1 MSHSKKSPFEAT
13 LEKMRIAAERQG
25 YTPDDYAPLMHPE
38 RELAVS
44 MPIRMD
50 DGSIQVFEGYRIQY
64 STVRGPGKGGIRYAL
79 DVDLEEVRSLACW
92 MALKCA
98 VVDIPYGGAKGGV
111 TCDPTQLSKMELERL
126 TRSYTMKIAP
136 IIGEME
142 DVPAPDMNTNAE
154 IMGWIYDTYSKLKG
168 VISRGVVTGKPLE
181 LGGSAGRQAATG
193 YGVMLCT
200 HEAVKEVFPGQEE
213 GLRVVVQ
220 GAGNV
225 GMVAAKLLHE
235 RGYKIIAISDVTGGL
250 YNPEGLEI
258 EAINAHAS
266 ARKLFDI
273 YTPGT
278 GTQRISNAE
287 LLSLD
292 CDVLIP
298 AALGGQ
304 VDLDNVASLKCKLLV
319 EAANGPVS
327 PDAEDWLFERGIPV
341 IPDILANT
349 GGVIGS
355 YLEWV
360 ENLSQLKLTPEDY
373 NKQVATIILNGYAAV
388 VAMAKEYQV
397 CYRDA
402 AQMLAMKRLIETTKQ
417 RGIWP

>member
-1 MSHSKKSPFEAT
+1 MSQSKKSPFAAT

-25 YTPDDYAPLMHPE
+25 YSQDDYAPLMHPE

-44 MPIRMD
+44 LPLRRD
-50 DGSIQVFEGYRIQY
+50 DGRVEVFTGYRIQY
-64 STVRGPGKGGIRYAL
+64 STVRGPGKGGIRYAM

-111 TCDPTQLSKMELERL
+111 ACDPSKLSKWELERL
-126 TRSYTMKIAP
+126 TRAYTMKIAP
-136 IIGEME
+136 LLGEMQ
-142 DVPAPDMNTNAE
+142 DVPAPDMNTNPE
-154 IMGWIYDTYSKLKG
+154 IMGWIYDTYSKLQG
-168 VISRGVVTGKPLE
+168 QDARGVVTGKPLA
-181 LGGSAGRQAATG
+181 LGGSAGRNAATG

-200 HEAVKEVFPGQEE
+200 RQAVQEVFPGKEA

-225 GMVAAKLLHE
+225 GMVAARLLHE
-235 RGYKIIAISDVTGGL
+235 LGYKVIGISDVSGGL

-258 EAINAHAS
+258 EAINEHAT

-273 YTPGT
+273 YSPAP
-278 GTQRISNAE
+278 GTQRISNSE
-287 LLSLD
+287 LFGLD
-292 CDVLIP
+292 CDILIP

-304 VDLDNVASLKCKLLV
+304 IDLDNVADLKCKLLV
-319 EAANGPVS
+319 EAANGPLS
-327 PDAEDWLFERGIPV
+327 PEAEDWLFERGVTV

-373 NKQVATIILNGYAAV
+373 NKQLSTLILNAYAAV
-388 VAMAKEYQV
+388 SAMAQEYQV
-397 CYRDA
+397 CPRDA
-402 AQMLAMKRLIETTKQ
+402 AQMLAMKRLIDTTKM